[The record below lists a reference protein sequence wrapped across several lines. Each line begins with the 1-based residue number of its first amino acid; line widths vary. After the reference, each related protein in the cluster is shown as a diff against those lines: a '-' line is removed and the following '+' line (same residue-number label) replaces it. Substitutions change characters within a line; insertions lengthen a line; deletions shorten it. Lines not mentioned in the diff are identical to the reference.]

1 MKGIRKES
9 PDDEVFHF
17 KFFDGI
23 LFTKSSGFHAG

>member
-17 KFFDGI
+17 KFFDVI
-23 LFTKSSGFHAG
+23 LFSKRSGFHAG